1 MENVHKPS
9 TSIKHWMTE
18 DRPREKL
25 IQSGSQALTSVE
37 LIAILIGSGTRELSA
52 IDLARELLQCAE
64 NDLNQLARKTAHELQ
79 QVKGIG
85 PSKAVTICAAIELGR
100 RRAGNGI
107 VGKGRITSSKDI
119 SEYLKHQLRDL
130 GHEVFVVVLLNRA
143 NRVIHIETISQG
155 GITGTIADPRIILR
169 TAINHSATGMIIC
182 HNHPSGNLW
191 PSDADKML
199 TEKINEACMLVD
211 IKLLDHLIVSSE
223 GYFSFADEGLM

>member
-1 MENVHKPS
+1 MN
-9 TSIKHWMTE
+9 
-18 DRPREKL
+18 
-25 IQSGSQALTSVE
+25 LTS
-37 LIAILIGSGTRELSA
+37 
-52 IDLARELLQCAE
+52 DMLQQRE
-64 NDLNQLARKTAHELQ
+64 NDQNQLARKTAHELQ
-79 QVKGIG
+79 QVKDSG
-85 PSKAVTICAAIELGR
+85 PSKAGAICAAQELGR

-223 GYFSFADEGLM
+223 GYFSFPDDGLK